1 VIVKDDRSCKF
12 WWPQHLDKV
21 ELSQKFLIT
30 GGCHP
35 SKYANKTKI
44 KELIQCHHLKQELGV
59 AAE

>member
-21 ELSQKFLIT
+21 ELSQKILIQVAAIQ
-30 GGCHP
+30 
-35 SKYANKTKI
+35 ANMQIRTNI
-44 KELIQCHHLKQELGV
+44 KELIQCHHLKKELGV